1 MNLLNIDEYNEI
13 HYKDT
18 SLSMILLNI
27 RSFNKNINKLLI
39 FIDNLTHKPDIIIL
53 TETWLTDKDYPDIYF
68 PNYNIFIKNRILS
81 NKKRGGGV
89 LILVS
94 KLIECCI
101 IEDLYCSIMD
111 YIDIISIKIIINS
124 NDFKIISSVYRSP
137 DYNGNDFINL
147 LFNLFHKYISREM
160 YICGDYNINL
170 LNNTVLSN
178 SFKNILIQ
186 LGISNIID
194 MPTRITQ
201 NSISS
206 LDNIFTNCSDVIQ
219 GVIHTDISDHSL
231 IFCIFNYNLF
241 IKRKDQY
248 TNSRNINE
256 FNLHNLKLE
265 LGTIHWNTILNKQNG
280 CELYNTFIDI
290 LTNSINKHCPFI
302 KKRIK
307 LNHNFNPWLNNKL
320 KNAIKKKNKLYTKYK
335 INNCP
340 CIFGKYKKLKNK
352 INKNIKI

>member
-1 MNLLNIDEYNEI
+1 M
-13 HYKDT
+13 
-18 SLSMILLNI
+18 
-27 RSFNKNINKLLI
+27 
-39 FIDNLTHKPDIIIL
+39 
-53 TETWLTDKDYPDIYF
+53 
-68 PNYNIFIKNRILS
+68 
-81 NKKRGGGV
+81 
-89 LILVS
+89 
-94 KLIECCI
+94 
-101 IEDLYCSIMD
+101 
-111 YIDIISIKIIINS
+111 
-124 NDFKIISSVYRSP
+124 ISSVYRSP
-137 DYNGNDFINL
+137 DYNGNYFINL

-170 LNNTVLSN
+170 LNNTILSN

-248 TNSRNINE
+248 TYSRNINE
-256 FNLHNLKLE
+256 LNLYNLKLE
-265 LGTIHWNTILNKQNG
+265 LGTIHWNTILNNQNC

-290 LTNSINKHCPFI
+290 LTKSINKHCPFI

-340 CIFGKYKKLKNK
+340 CIFGKYKKLKN
-352 INKNIKI
+352 